1 MSGPLPLQVRQRQKL
16 PNAESS
22 LIIYDNVIAGTGR
35 TIVNPLGTQLRRWF
49 GWLLLAPG
57 LAVAAPFAY
66 IPNGGSNNVS
76 VIDTASNTVV
86 STIAVGSG
94 PIGVAVNATGTRVY
108 VSNLVSNSVSVIDTA
123 TNAASAT
130 VPVGASPGGIAVNPA
145 GTRVYVANLDA
156 GSVSVIDTGTNAV
169 TATVTVGAS
178 PGGVAVNP
186 AGTRVYVPNS
196 DGSTI
201 SVIDAATNAVIAS
214 VTVGASPQAV
224 ALNSAGTRMYATI
237 DSTSSVSIIDTAT
250 NSVVGS
256 VAVGATP
263 AGVAVNPAG
272 TRAYAASCGTNR
284 VTVIDTTANT
294 AVATVNVGACP
305 GGLAVN
311 PAGTR
316 VYVANSD
323 SNNVSVIDTATNT
336 VVATIPVGSIP
347 VALGQFIGPD
357 AAPTTGNYQGLW
369 WNAAESG
376 WGVNFAHQGDR
387 IFATWYTYDTSGNA
401 YWLSMLAG
409 RTSPTSGTYTGDVY
423 VDVGPPFSNF
433 TGSGTPTKVGTGS
446 LTFSDVNNGSFS
458 YSVTAGG
465 ATGVSQ
471 TKAITRF
478 DLGSAPQPVCQYS
491 AKPRFSLA
499 TNFQDLWWVSSE
511 SGWGVNFA
519 HQGDLLFATW
529 YTYDQKNLG
538 SNNPPLWLS
547 ALLTRQGSG
556 DVFSGPITRTAGPR
570 FDNYKETDRA
580 PVQTV
585 GTATATFANGNS
597 ATFSYG
603 MNGVTGLPTVSQTK
617 TISRFLFAGTAGTVC
632 H

>member
-1 MSGPLPLQVRQRQKL
+1 MK
-16 PNAESS
+16 S
-22 LIIYDNVIAGTGR
+22 LR
-35 TIVNPLGTQLRRWF
+35 PQLRRRVA
-49 GWLLLAPG
+49 WLLLLPG
-57 LAVAAPFAY
+57 FAAAAPFAY

-76 VIDTASNTVV
+76 VIDTATNTVV

-94 PIGVAVNATGTRVY
+94 PIGVTVNATGTRVY

-145 GTRVYVANLDA
+145 GTRVYVANLDTN
-156 GSVSVIDTGTNAV
+156 SISVIDTATNTV
-169 TATVTVGAS
+169 TATIAVGTS
-178 PGGVAVNP
+178 PAGIAVNP

-201 SVIDAATNAVIAS
+201 SVIDAATNAVITS
-214 VTVGASPQAV
+214 VAVGAGPQAV
-224 ALNSAGTRMYATI
+224 ALNAAGTRMYATI
-237 DSTSSVSIIDTAT
+237 DSSSSVAIIDTAT
-250 NSVVGS
+250 NSVVGT
-256 VAVGATP
+256 VVVGATP
-263 AGVAVNPAG
+263 AGVAVNAAG

-294 AVATVNVGACP
+294 AVATVTVGACP

-316 VYVANSD
+316 VYVANAD
-323 SNNVSVIDTATNT
+323 SNNVSVIDTATNA

-347 VALGQFIGPD
+347 IALGRFIGPD
-357 AAPTTGNYQGLW
+357 SAPTNGNYQGLW

-401 YWLSMLAG
+401 YWLSMLAN
-409 RTSPTSGTYTGDVY
+409 RTSPTGNAYAGDVY
-423 VDVGPPFSNF
+423 VDVGPPFNNF
-433 TGSGTPTKVGTGS
+433 TGSGTPTKVGTGT

-465 ATGVSQ
+465 ASNVSQ

-478 DLGSAPQPVCQYS
+478 VLNGSAPQTVCQYS
-491 AKPRFSLA
+491 ARPRFSLA
-499 TNFQDLWWVSSE
+499 TNFQDLWWVSTE

-538 SNNPPLWLS
+538 PNNPPLWLS
-547 ALLTRQGSG
+547 ALLTRQGTST
-556 DVFSGPITRTAGPR
+556 VFSGPITRTAGPR

-585 GTATATFANGNS
+585 GTATAAFSGGNL
-597 ATFSYG
+597 ATFSY
-603 MNGVTGLPTVSQTK
+603 VTTGAGGLPSAKQTK
-617 TISRFLFAGTAGTVC
+617 TISRYLFVGPAGTVC
-632 H
+632 Q